1 MKNQQLSGMGFDVP
15 KSTVSGTIV
24 PLRMYVYTYI
34 MNLLK
39 VTPKLH
45 SGGNSLGEISRLLRL
60 SKTTVHQIVKVPAE
74 SSEAFTRI
82 IISGFMRHR

>member
-1 MKNQQLSGMGFDVP
+1 MGLVVP
-15 KSTVSGTIV
+15 KSTVVGTIV
-24 PLRMYVYTYI
+24 LLRMYVSAYI

-45 SGGNSLGEISRLLRL
+45 SAGNSLGEISRLLRL

>member
-1 MKNQQLSGMGFDVP
+1 MQNQQLSGPGFDVP
-15 KSTVSGTIV
+15 KSTVFGTIV
-24 PLRMYVYTYI
+24 PLRMYVVTYL

-60 SKTTVHQIVKVPAE
+60 SKPQCTKL
-74 SSEAFTRI
+74 
-82 IISGFMRHR
+82 

>member
-1 MKNQQLSGMGFDVP
+1 
-15 KSTVSGTIV
+15 
-24 PLRMYVYTYI
+24 

-60 SKTTVHQIVKVPAE
+60 SKTKVHRIAEVPAD
-74 SSEAFTRI
+74 SSKAFTKI
-82 IISGFMRHR
+82 IISEFMRHR

>member
-1 MKNQQLSGMGFDVP
+1 MGFAFQNR
-15 KSTVSGTIV
+15 TVFGTIV
-24 PLRMYVYTYI
+24 LLRMYVYTYI

-60 SKTTVHQIVKVPAE
+60 SKTTVHQIVRVPAE